1 MKNSEGNLMSIRS
14 QFCETLDGVK
24 EKEMREFIDAVNKRN
39 FRKAADILESLGAM
53 TELGMD
59 ICDIGERRRRK

>member
-1 MKNSEGNLMSIRS
+1 MSIKS
-14 QFCETLDGVK
+14 QFCETLDSVK

-39 FRKAADILESLGAM
+39 YRKAADILESLGAM

-59 ICDIGERRRRK
+59 ICDIGERRERK

>member
-1 MKNSEGNLMSIRS
+1 MSIKS

-24 EKEMREFIDAVNKRN
+24 EKEMREFIEAVNKRN

-59 ICDIGERRRRK
+59 ICDIG

>member
-1 MKNSEGNLMSIRS
+1 MSIRS

-24 EKEMREFIDAVNKRN
+24 EKEMREFIEAVNKRN
-39 FRKAADILESLGAM
+39 YRKAADILESLGAM

-59 ICDIGERRRRK
+59 ICEIGNGRRRR

>member
-1 MKNSEGNLMSIRS
+1 MSVRS

-24 EKEMREFIDAVNKRN
+24 EKEMSDFIEAVSKRN

-59 ICDIGERRRRK
+59 ICEIGEGRRRK